1 MAEKAEIEE
10 EEQGPEYK
18 VSKKVTTDELLKLDA
33 EDESLRK
40 YKESL
45 GLSSSAKDPET
56 CPPNDPRRVV
66 IKQLKVECQGRPGG
80 DIIYNFETKEQ
91 VEKLKEKPFTLKE
104 SCNYRIGVTFKVQHE
119 LVSGLKYVN
128 VVTKMGVKVNKDD
141 VMIGSYAPNKQAY
154 VSQFPRNGFEE
165 APSGML
171 ARGKYKAK
179 TQFIDDD
186 KVVHLEYEYSFEIKK
201 DWE

>member
-1 MAEKAEIEE
+1 MSNKAEIDE

-18 VSKKVTTDELLKLDA
+18 VSKKVTVDELLKMDSS
-33 EDESLRK
+33 DESLKR

-45 GLSSSAKDPET
+45 GLGADKKDPET

-80 DIIYNFETKEQ
+80 DITYNFETKASLDT
-91 VEKLKEKPFTLKE
+91 LKDHPFTLKE
-104 SCNYRIGVTFKVQHE
+104 GCNYKLTVTFKVQHE

-128 VVTKMGVKVNKDD
+128 VVSKMGIKVNKDE
-141 VMIGSYAPNKQAY
+141 VMIGSYAPAKTAY
-154 VSQFPRNGFEE
+154 VSMFPRNGWEE
-165 APSGML
+165 APSGMM

-186 KVVHLEYEYSFEIKK
+186 KTVHLEYEYSFEIKK

>member
-1 MAEKAEIEE
+1 MSDSKAEVDE

-18 VSKKVTTDELLKLDA
+18 VSKKVTVDQLMKLD
-33 EDESLRK
+33 ENDESLKK
-40 YKESL
+40 YKASL
-45 GLSSSAKDPET
+45 GLGADKDPET
-56 CPPNDPRRVV
+56 SPANDPRRVV

-80 DIIYNFETKEQ
+80 DIIYNFESKESL
-91 VEKLKEKPFTLKE
+91 EKLKESPFILKE
-104 SCNYRIGVTFKVQHE
+104 GCNYRLTVTFKVQHE

-128 VVTKMGVKVNKDD
+128 VVTKMGLKVNKDD
-141 VMIGSYAPNKQAY
+141 VMIGSYAPAKTAY
-154 VSQFPRNGFEE
+154 ASTFPRNGWEE

-186 KVVHLEYEYSFEIKK
+186 KAVHLEYEYAFEIKK
-201 DWE
+201 DWD